1 MYYHAL
7 SQQVSCQ
14 ILIVKHFVFLLLL
27 LVLKINLF
35 REQFAFILE
44 VAHFVTIQ
52 NVIDLLYATPKELY

>member
-1 MYYHAL
+1 M
-7 SQQVSCQ
+7 
-14 ILIVKHFVFLLLL
+14 FLLLL